1 MKPGKHQTN
10 ELLTAEDWL
19 QKLTDKYAAT
29 GQDMISYLE
38 GLYYTDYLSY
48 WDYIHLDTLLTL
60 QTPRTSLPDENI
72 FIMYHQVTELYF
84 KMILMEVNQIVEA
97 NPLTVEEFTM
107 RISRVNRYVNILVES
122 FAVMYDGMEQEQFL
136 KFRMS
141 LLPASGFQSV
151 QFRTIEIASTDF
163 NNLLNPEG
171 KAIESTDWAERFK
184 HIYWLQGATELSSG
198 RKTYTLVQFE
208 KKYAQLLIQQ
218 AQQYQLANLNK
229 RVVEFVEAGTAST
242 ELISQLKNY
251 DVLINITWRLMHF
264 RSAVQ
269 YLHKE
274 PAAIAATG
282 GTNWQAYLPPKFQKR
297 CFFPSLWTESEMQE
311 WGKDWVKETLA
322 KIKREA

>member
-1 MKPGKHQTN
+1 
-10 ELLTAEDWL
+10 
-19 QKLTDKYAAT
+19 
-29 GQDMISYLE
+29 
-38 GLYYTDYLSY
+38 
-48 WDYIHLDTLLTL
+48 
-60 QTPRTSLPDENI
+60 
-72 FIMYHQVTELYF
+72 MYHQVTELYF

-184 HIYWLQGATELSSG
+184 HIYWLQGATELASG

-208 KKYAQLLIQQ
+208 KKYGAKLIEK
-218 AQQYQLANLNK
+218 AKDYDHSNLAKKIGELVANGAAT
-229 RVVEFVEAGTAST
+229 E
-242 ELISQLKNY
+242 ELITRVKKY
-251 DVLINITWRLMHF
+251 DVLVNITWRLMHL

-282 GTNWQAYLPPKFQKR
+282 GTNWQDYLPPKFQKR
-297 CFFPSLWTESEMQE
+297 SFFPELWSEAEMQE
-311 WGKDWVKETLA
+311 WGKDWVKDTLA
-322 KIKREA
+322 KIRKEA